1 MSKSMFDVADYRRAA
16 ALIQHHGTGSL
27 AGMNAVVE
35 EANEEDRATQL
46 LYAVLSIYQEI
57 VPELRTD
64 LGMSLM
70 SSYIYKLAGSE
81 QSE

>member
-1 MSKSMFDVADYRRAA
+1 MSMFDISDYRRAA
-16 ALIQHHGTGSL
+16 ALIQHHGAGSL
-27 AGMNAVVE
+27 DGMNAVVD
-35 EANEEDRATQL
+35 EANEADRTTHL
-46 LYAVLSIYQEI
+46 LYSLLAIYQEI

-70 SSYIYKLAGSE
+70 SSYIYKLAGAE